1 MAAKRVAPPKPK
13 KPAGAKPKA
22 TVARD
27 ILKKRAEAK
36 VMKKAGEQRRGMAV
50 SRAKQQKG
58 RLTAEQRKKVTDR
71 DKQRAIDERYQA
83 TKDKF
88 WY

>member
-13 KPAGAKPKA
+13 KPATAKPKA
-22 TVARD
+22 TLARE
-27 ILKKRAEAK
+27 ILKKRATAK

-58 RLTAEQRKKVTDR
+58 RLTAEQRKKVTER
-71 DKQRAIDERYQA
+71 DKQRAIDERYEV

>member
-58 RLTAEQRKKVTDR
+58 RLTAEQRKKVLERDR
-71 DKQRAIDERYQA
+71 QRRQDELYKITQDRFEY
-83 TKDKF
+83 
-88 WY
+88 